1 MTARTITPQM
11 RIWID
16 QSQGMVRA
24 IATRIYSTLPKSIVA
39 FDDLVGYGQLGLMQ
53 AAHAFDESRENSFQT
68 YAYYRIRGAIYD
80 GLSQM
85 SWTDRSMRMRIR
97 AERLS
102 AEMLD
107 DQVAAYRRS
116 VAGENSAS
124 DADWLVQTTEKI
136 AVIHLLG
143 DCSSDASSIESMAVD
158 DSNSSEDEVSD
169 SELRTLIR
177 QLVDQLPSEEKV
189 IVEMTYFQG
198 KTLTEAADF
207 LGKSKSWASRLHAK
221 ILERLARKLAA
232 HGIS

>member
-1 MTARTITPQM
+1 MTARTVTPQM

-24 IATRIYSTLPKSIVA
+24 IATRIYSTLPRSVVA
-39 FDDLVGYGQLGLMQ
+39 FEDLVGYGQLGLMQ
-53 AAHAFDESRENSFQT
+53 AAHGFDETRETSFQT

-107 DQVAAYRRS
+107 EQVAAYQRGT
-116 VAGENSAS
+116 AGESS
-124 DADWLVQTTEKI
+124 VEDADWLVQTTEKI

-143 DCSSDASSIESMAVD
+143 DCSSDASAIESMAVD
-158 DSNSSEDEVSD
+158 QGSSPDDEGSD
-169 SELRTLIR
+169 GELRVLILP
-177 QLVDQLPSEEKV
+177 LVQRVPTDEKI

-198 KTLTEAADF
+198 KTLTEAAEH
-207 LGKSKSWASRLHAK
+207 LGKSKSWASRMHAK
-221 ILERLARKLAA
+221 VLEKLARKLAA
-232 HGIS
+232 QGIS